1 MWAYFKHAFSFFSSI
16 KLPFIINYNLTEGCW
31 YVVYN
36 VACWNA
42 ASRHFYYVEW
52 GTLIK
57 VNTGSAAQFELIRSA
72 SSFWHLFCG
81 FEPTLFCPD
90 PVPPS
95 WIKTLSIYGPLN
107 GFLAAHFGFITLSC
121 SPLISVCI
129 SLSSFSLSLS
139 SLSVNHQLPHFV
151 FSLFWSVVLYV
162 QFTYHWAFN
171 LNRWRETNETN
182 LASFQTISTD
192 LPTFFLFVP
201 VCDSFPFFFF
211 LKWGSCESMPAVI

>member
-36 VACWNA
+36 AACWNA

-129 SLSSFSLSLS
+129 SLSSFSLSPPSVWITSYLTLCFLSFGLLCCMCS
-139 SLSVNHQLPHFV
+139 SLIIELSTWTDEERLMKPTWHL
-151 FSLFWSVVLYV
+151 SKLFPL
-162 QFTYHWAFN
+162 TYPLF
-171 LNRWRETNETN
+171 
-182 LASFQTISTD
+182 
-192 LPTFFLFVP
+192 FFLSLCVTH
-201 VCDSFPFFFF
+201 SLFFFF
-211 LKWGSCESMPAVI
+211 